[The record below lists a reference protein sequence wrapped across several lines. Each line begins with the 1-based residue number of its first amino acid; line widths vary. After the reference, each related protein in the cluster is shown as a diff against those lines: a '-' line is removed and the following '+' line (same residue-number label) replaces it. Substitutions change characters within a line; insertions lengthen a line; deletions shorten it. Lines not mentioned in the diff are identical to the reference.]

1 MDIFTPVKSPEAPA
15 PKPKVK
21 RTLTIRLEPDQI
33 VEVAQ
38 DAQYV
43 GERAKK
49 RKVQGN
55 ETKYLGALLRDLAG
69 LAHRT
74 EPDLSLAQFMMA
86 AQPILS
92 PLNQSDAESDGD
104 GNGEKDD
111 VEEEVRDGNDNKS
124 ISGIA
129 KRLDM
134 NDGADDALKDSNSVA
149 PALDVERCG
158 GGVLREREAM
168 GSGAARTAPT
178 LDMEIDPRD
187 IIEAGAAKG
196 TEAEGSRDG
205 MDDDMEDYEMNLMR
219 EFEESNGGI

>member
-1 MDIFTPVKSPEAPA
+1 
-15 PKPKVK
+15 
-21 RTLTIRLEPDQI
+21 
-33 VEVAQ
+33 
-38 DAQYV
+38 
-43 GERAKK
+43 
-49 RKVQGN
+49 
-55 ETKYLGALLRDLAG
+55 
-69 LAHRT
+69 
-74 EPDLSLAQFMMA
+74 
-86 AQPILS
+86 
-92 PLNQSDAESDGD
+92 
-104 GNGEKDD
+104 

-187 IIEAGAAKG
+187 IIEAGASKG
-196 TEAEGSRDG
+196 TEAAGSRDG